1 MRFKNRKGLLLIE
14 NLISVALLATVV
26 VSILGGFIV
35 AKLGAVRAKH
45 RMAAMGLINEYIE
58 KELASG
64 YYFGYYYTFASA
76 TPVTRTIDN
85 VTYSITPV
93 PYPATESTE
102 GSAYYKTVGFSVTWT
117 EVLFGQA
124 GSLSCNERAVTYI
137 AKHA

>member
-1 MRFKNRKGLLLIE
+1 MRFNNKKGLLLIE
-14 NLISVALLATVV
+14 NLVSVALLATIV

-45 RMAAMGLINEYIE
+45 RMAAMGLVKEFIE
-58 KELASG
+58 KEIASG
-64 YYFGYYYTFASA
+64 YYFGQYYTFASA
-76 TPVTRTIDN
+76 ASTTRTIDN
-85 VTYSITPV
+85 TTYTITPV

-102 GSAYYKTVGFSVTWT
+102 GSGYYKTVGFSVTWT

-124 GSLSCNERAVTYI
+124 GSLSCSERAVTYI